1 MGRRQPAP
9 RSPGA
14 AGPAAALLAATAGLL
29 AAALLAATPAAQL
42 EPEAAGWV
50 ETTLA
55 GMTLDEKVGQLVMP
69 SFRSTYLSTDSA
81 EFDRLAAL
89 VREQH
94 PGGFLMFGGRDPA
107 PDVLLNPS
115 YARST
120 LGQPLAGA
128 SIFNRLQALSP
139 LPLLNA
145 ADFET
150 GIGFR
155 LRGGTTFPRAMAFGA
170 AGDEELAFEAGRVTA
185 VEARAL
191 GVHVNFAPVA
201 DVNNN
206 PRNPVINTRSFG
218 EEPAVVSRLASAW
231 VRGLQAGGVVAT
243 LKHFPG
249 HGDTDVDSHRGLP
262 LIAHPRARLDRVEL
276 PPFRAGIAA
285 GAGAVMTSH
294 VAMPRLDPGPTRPA
308 TVSPPIVTGLLRGDL
323 GFDGLVYTDSMGM
336 RGITD
341 ELSPGRAAVAAVA
354 AGHDVVV
361 HSPDDVAAFNGLRRA
376 VERGA
381 LTEARVDTSVR
392 RILAAKAALG
402 LHRTRAVSLDDL
414 PRVVGA
420 RSHLAVAAEVSRR
433 GLTLIR
439 DERGDVPLALPRSA
453 TVLYLSVLDYPSGW
467 GNGAPSRTFIPELR
481 ARWRNVTA
489 VELSDHTSQDE
500 LDLVEASAGRYDAV
514 VASVFVRAASSSG
527 RLDLAP
533 AVARLLRG
541 VARGAV
547 RRDQPFVTVFFGNPY
562 VATALP
568 ELPAMLLTYDLYDLA
583 EETAVRAVAGEAA
596 IGGRLPITLGDGFPA
611 GHGLTR
617 AARRR

>member
-1 MGRRQPAP
+1 MRRRRPVR
-9 RSPGA
+9 RSPA
-14 AGPAAALLAATAGLL
+14 AARPAEALLAATAGLL
-29 AAALLAATPAAQL
+29 AAALLVATPAAQL

-128 SIFNRLQALSP
+128 SIFNRLQALSA

-170 AGDEELAFEAGRVTA
+170 AGDEGLAFEAGRVTA

-218 EEPAVVSRLASAW
+218 EDPAVVSRLASAW

-262 LIAHPRARLDRVEL
+262 LIAHPRGRLDRVEL
-276 PPFRAGIAA
+276 PPFRAGLAA

-308 TVSPPIVTGLLRGDL
+308 TVSPPIVTGLLRDDL
-323 GFDGLVYTDSMGM
+323 GFDGLVYTDSMRM

-361 HSPDDVAAFNGLRRA
+361 HSPDDAAAFAGLRRA
-376 VERGA
+376 VDRGA
-381 LTEARVDTSVR
+381 ITEARVDASVR

-420 RSHLAVAAEVSRR
+420 RRHLAVAAEVSRR

-439 DERGDVPLALPRSA
+439 DERGDVPLTLPRSA
-453 TVLYLSVLDYPSGW
+453 AVLYLSVLDYPSGW
-467 GNGAPSRTFIPELR
+467 GNGAPSRTFLPELR

-489 VELSDHTSQDE
+489 VEVSDHTSQAE

-533 AVARLLRG
+533 GVVRLLRD
-541 VARGAV
+541 VARGAA
-547 RRDQPFVTVFFGNPY
+547 RRGQPFVTVFFGNPY

-583 EETAVRAVAGEAA
+583 EASAVRAVAGEAA